1 MISYIKGVIKY
12 KTGRF
17 VVVEVNGVG
26 YQVFCPEKLI
36 PDVGNP
42 GDNTEFFVKLFVRDD
57 ALELYG
63 FEDIKQLELFEIL
76 LGAQGIG
83 PKAAQAIIGVGSVEG
98 IIGAIER
105 GDEVF
110 FKGIPGVGS
119 KKIKKVILELSGKL
133 PKEEDKRV
141 SERPFQD
148 AHKALVSLGFSTQE
162 AKEALESLP
171 SDVTDSKDL
180 VRKALKLLGKQ
191 GT

>member
-1 MISYIKGVIKY
+1 MISYIKGVIQY

-36 PDVGNP
+36 PEVGNP
-42 GDNTEFFVKLFVRDD
+42 GDIVEFFVKLFVRDD

-63 FEDIKQLELFEIL
+63 FEDMKQLELFELL

-83 PKAAQAIIGVGSVEG
+83 PKAAQAIIGVGSVED
-98 IIGAIER
+98 IIGAIEK

-133 PKEEDKRV
+133 PTKEDQKIE
-141 SERPFQD
+141 QD
-148 AHKALVSLGFSTQE
+148 AFKDAYRALVSLGFLSQDARETLKNLP
-162 AKEALESLP
+162 KEL
-171 SDVTDSKDL
+171 VDSKEI
-180 VRKALKLLGKQ
+180 VRKALKLLGKSQ
-191 GT
+191 